1 METCKELKDLAKLF
15 KDKGYTLYIV
25 GGFVRDSLLGYTPHD
40 IDITSSMIVEDVQNL
55 CKENKIKHT
64 VINKNL
70 GTIQIKI
77 NSQEFEYTTFRKES
91 YKVQGDHSPSEVEFV
106 DNINLDALRRD
117 LTINAIYYDIINEEI
132 IDPLQGFKDISNK
145 IIKTANYPSITLA
158 DDGLRILRIIRFAS
172 MLNFKF
178 DKTTYKELKFNKSRL
193 LKISKERILKELK
206 ELVIADYKHNLD
218 NKIAI
223 KIINKLKLLPIIFNK
238 TLTKTKISKL
248 NINKFYLLPKESRL
262 IGFYIL
268 VLTSYVKNLVND
280 SQLSYIVNSILGN
293 DGIKE
298 SKDNIFVTQKV
309 FKIFQNLEYNT
320 DTINAS
326 VNYLTLSD
334 AERIIISTLL
344 SKKANI
350 ELSDN
355 ISIIKARNLPL
366 SIHDLDICAEDLI
379 DAKIE
384 RKFISKI
391 LSSLFNQVIEM
402 KVMNR
407 RKELLDLAIQIND
420 TFKTITK
427 NK

>member
-1 METCKELKDLAKLF
+1 M
-15 KDKGYTLYIV
+15 
-25 GGFVRDSLLGYTPHD
+25 
-40 IDITSSMIVEDVQNL
+40 
-55 CKENKIKHT
+55 
-64 VINKNL
+64 
-70 GTIQIKI
+70 
-77 NSQEFEYTTFRKES
+77 
-91 YKVQGDHSPSEVEFV
+91 
-106 DNINLDALRRD
+106 
-117 LTINAIYYDIINEEI
+117 
-132 IDPLQGFKDISNK
+132 
-145 IIKTANYPSITLA
+145 
-158 DDGLRILRIIRFAS
+158 
-172 MLNFKF
+172 
-178 DKTTYKELKFNKSRL
+178 
-193 LKISKERILKELK
+193 
-206 ELVIADYKHNLD
+206 
-218 NKIAI
+218 
-223 KIINKLKLLPIIFNK
+223 
-238 TLTKTKISKL
+238 
-248 NINKFYLLPKESRL
+248 LPKESRL